1 MSDPVVVEIPHKLGR
16 AAAKERLE
24 KGVGKLTSFIPGSS
38 VTEHHWDGDML
49 TFTVQAMGQRVA
61 AKLDVFDERVRAEL
75 DLPPFL
81 SMFANKAR
89 EFLSDNGRKLL
100 R

>member
-1 MSDPVVVEIPHKLGR
+1 MSEPVVVQIPHKLGR
-16 AAAKERLE
+16 AAAKERLD

-38 VTEHHWDGDML
+38 VMEHHWNGDTL
-49 TFTVQAMGQRVA
+49 SFTVQAMGQRVA
-61 AKLDVFDERVRAEL
+61 AKLDVFDEQVRAEL

-81 SMFANKAR
+81 AMFAHKAR
-89 EFLSDNGRKLL
+89 EFLSENGRKLL

>member
-1 MSDPVVVEIPHKLGR
+1 MSEPVVVEIPHKLGR
-16 AAAKERLE
+16 LAAKERLD

-38 VTEHHWDGDML
+38 VTERGWNGDTL
-49 TFTVQAMGQRVA
+49 TFTVQALGQRVA

-75 DLPPFL
+75 DLPSFL
-81 SMFANKAR
+81 AMFANKAR
-89 EFLSDNGRKLL
+89 EFLSENGQKLL